1 MTITTRIE
9 EAGFRPASRIA
20 SVGVSK
26 ILQIGARAA
35 AMKREGLPVIVL
47 GAGEPDFD
55 TPDNIKEAA
64 KAAIDRGE
72 TKYTALDG
80 SPDLKKAIVE
90 KFRRENGVDYALD
103 EVSVATGAKQILF
116 NAFMASLDPGD
127 EVIIP
132 TPYWTSYSDIV
143 EISGGVSV
151 LIPCDAKAGFRLMA
165 DQLEKAITPKTRWV
179 LLNSPSNPSGA
190 AYGAQDYRPLLDVL
204 LRRPHVW
211 LMVDDMYEHIVYDG
225 FRFVTPAAL
234 EPRLKGRTLTVN
246 GVSKAYA
253 MTGWRIGYAGG
264 PKALIKAMAV
274 IQSQATSC
282 PSSVSQAAAI
292 EALNGPQDFLKERQE
307 SFRRRRDIVVTG
319 LNAIEGLEC
328 RTPEGAFYTFS
339 GCAGVIGKTTPKG
352 RKIEADHDFTDYL
365 LEEAHVAVVPGSA
378 FGLSP
383 YFRIS
388 YATSEGEL
396 IEALARIDRACRLL
410 TKG

>member
-1 MTITTRIE
+1 MTIATKIE
-9 EAGFRPASRIA
+9 EAGFKPASRIA
-20 SVGVSK
+20 SIGVSK

-35 AMKREGLPVIVL
+35 AMKRDGMPVIIL

-55 TPDNIKEAA
+55 TPDNVKHAA

-80 SPDLKKAIVE
+80 TPELKKAIAA
-90 KFRRENGVDYALD
+90 KFLRENGVDYALD
-103 EVSVATGAKQILF
+103 EVTVGTGAKQILF
-116 NAFMASLDPGD
+116 NAFMASINPGD

-143 EISGGVSV
+143 EICGGVPV
-151 LIPCDAKAGFRLMA
+151 LIPCDAAAGFRLKA
-165 DQLEKAITPKTRWV
+165 EQLERAITEKTRWV

-190 AYGAQDYRPLLDVL
+190 AYGEADYRPLLDVL
-204 LRRPHVW
+204 LRHPHVW

-225 FRFVTPAAL
+225 FRFVTPVAL
-234 EPRLKGRTLTVN
+234 EPKLKSRALTIN

-282 PSSVSQAAAI
+282 PSSVSQAASV

-307 SFRRRRDIVVTG
+307 SFKRRRDLVVAA
-319 LNAIEGLEC
+319 LNAIPGIEC
-328 RTPEGAFYTFS
+328 RTPEGAFYTFA
-339 GCAGVIGKTTPKG
+339 GCGGLMGRQTPAGKT
-352 RKIEADHDFTDYL
+352 IETDADFTDYL
-365 LEEAHVAVVPGSA
+365 LEVAHVAVVPGSA

-388 YATSEGEL
+388 YATSEAEL
-396 IEALARIDRACRLL
+396 KEALKRIAEACGDL
-410 TKG
+410 G

>member
-1 MTITTRIE
+1 MTIATKIE
-9 EAGFRPASRIA
+9 EAGFQPASRIA
-20 SVGVSK
+20 SIGVST
-26 ILQIGARAA
+26 ILQIGARAS
-35 AMKREGLPVIVL
+35 AMKREGLPVIIL

-55 TPDNIKEAA
+55 TPDNVKEAA

-80 SPDLKKAIVE
+80 TPELKKAIAG
-90 KFRRENGVDYALD
+90 KFKRENGIDYALD
-103 EVSVATGAKQILF
+103 EITVATGAKQILF
-116 NAFMASLDPGD
+116 NAFMASINPGD

-143 EISGGVSV
+143 EICGGVPV
-151 LIPCDAKAGFRLMA
+151 LIPCDAAAGFRLKA
-165 DQLEKAITPKTRWV
+165 DQLEKAITPKTRWL

-190 AYGAQDYRPLLDVL
+190 AYSQADYLPLIEVL
-204 LRRPHVW
+204 LRHPHVW

-225 FRFVTPAAL
+225 FRFTTPVAI
-234 EPRLKGRTLTVN
+234 EPSLKSRTLTVN

-282 PSSVSQAAAI
+282 PCSVSQAAAVA
-292 EALNGPQDFLKERQE
+292 ALNGPQDFLEGRKA
-307 SFRRRRDIVVTG
+307 SFQRRRDLVVSRF
-319 LNAIEGLEC
+319 NAIEGLDC
-328 RTPEGAFYTFS
+328 LVPEGAFYTFS
-339 GCAGVIGKTTPKG
+339 GCAGILGTTTPSG
-352 RKIEADHDFTDYL
+352 ESIETDADFCAYL
-365 LEEAHVAVVPGSA
+365 LDEAHVAVVPGSA

-388 YATSEGEL
+388 YATSEADL
-396 IEALARIDRACRLL
+396 IEALDRIERACAALRR
-410 TKG
+410 

>member
-1 MTITTRIE
+1 MTIATKIE
-9 EAGFRPASRIA
+9 EAGFKPASRIA
-20 SVGVSK
+20 SIGVSK

-35 AMKREGLPVIVL
+35 AMKRDGLPVIIL

-55 TPDNIKEAA
+55 TPDNVKHAA

-80 SPDLKKAIVE
+80 TPELKKAIAA
-90 KFRRENGVDYALD
+90 KFLRENGVDYALD
-103 EVSVATGAKQILF
+103 EVTVGTGAKQILF
-116 NAFMASLDPGD
+116 NAFMASINPGD

-143 EISGGVSV
+143 EICGGMPV
-151 LIPCDAKAGFRLMA
+151 LIPCDAAAGFRLKA
-165 DQLEKAITPKTRWV
+165 EQLERAITEKTRWV

-190 AYGAQDYRPLLDVL
+190 AYGEADYRPLLDVL
-204 LRRPHVW
+204 LRHPHVW

-225 FRFVTPAAL
+225 FRFVTPVAL
-234 EPRLKGRTLTVN
+234 EPKLKSRALTIN

-282 PSSVSQAAAI
+282 PSSVSQAASV

-307 SFRRRRDIVVTG
+307 SFKRRRDLVVAA
-319 LNAIEGLEC
+319 LNAIPGIEC
-328 RTPEGAFYTFS
+328 RTPEGAFYTFA
-339 GCAGVIGKTTPKG
+339 GCGGLMGRQTPAGKT
-352 RKIEADHDFTDYL
+352 IETDADFTDYL
-365 LEEAHVAVVPGSA
+365 LEVAHVAVVPGSA

-388 YATSEGEL
+388 YATSEAEL
-396 IEALARIDRACRLL
+396 KEALKRIAEACAKLA
-410 TKG
+410 

>member
-1 MTITTRIE
+1 MDAKTKTE
-9 EAGFRPASRIA
+9 SAGFRPASRIA

-35 AMKREGLPVIVL
+35 AMKRDGLPVIIL

-55 TPDNIKEAA
+55 TPDNIKQAA

-80 SPDLKKAIVE
+80 TPELKKAIVE

-103 EVSVATGAKQILF
+103 EVTVATGAKQILF
-116 NAFMASLDPGD
+116 NAFMASIDPGD

-143 EISGGVSV
+143 EICGGVPV
-151 LIPCDAKAGFRLMA
+151 LIPCDAEAGFRLKA
-165 DQLEKAITPKTRWV
+165 EQLEKAITPKTRWV

-190 AYGAQDYRPLLDVL
+190 AYGEADYRPLLNVL
-204 LRRPHVW
+204 LRHPHVW
-211 LMVDDMYEHIVYDG
+211 LMVDDMYEHIIYDG
-225 FRFVTPAAL
+225 FRFVTPAAV
-234 EPRLKGRTLTVN
+234 EPALKERTLTIN

-282 PSSVSQAAAI
+282 PCAISQAASV
-292 EALNGPQDFLKERQE
+292 EALNGPQGFLKERQE
-307 SFRRRRDIVVTG
+307 SFKARRDLVVSA
-319 LNAIEGLEC
+319 LNTIEGIDC
-328 RTPEGAFYTFS
+328 RVPEGAFYAFA
-339 GCAGVIGKTTPKG
+339 GCGGLIGKTTPGGK
-352 RKIEADHDFTDYL
+352 RIEADSDFTDYL
-365 LEEAHVAVVPGSA
+365 LDDAHVAVVPGSA

-383 YFRIS
+383 FFRIS
-388 YATSEGEL
+388 YATSEAEL
-396 IEALARIDRACRLL
+396 REAMARIAKACAALSP
-410 TKG
+410 